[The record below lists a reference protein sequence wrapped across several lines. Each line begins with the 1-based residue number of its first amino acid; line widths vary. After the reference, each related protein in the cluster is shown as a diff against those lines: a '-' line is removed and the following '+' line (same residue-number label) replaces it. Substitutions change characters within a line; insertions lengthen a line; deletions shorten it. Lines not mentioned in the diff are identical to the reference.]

1 MSFKRLPPLNA
12 LRAFEAAARHLSFT
26 RAAEELFVTQAAVS
40 HQIKALEEF
49 LGMKLFLRKNRTL
62 LLTEEGQSYFFEIK
76 DIFVSL
82 QDATNRLLAMGAKGS
97 ITIALP
103 PSFAVQWLVPKL
115 SDFAEMQPDI
125 DVRIKA
131 VDSGDGF
138 LTDDVDLAVFYG
150 KGRWRGLVA
159 EKLYTEYLVPVCSPG
174 VLMGVKPLEQ
184 LDDLRQHMLLHDT
197 SREFWKQ
204 FIRRYNVL
212 GLNVNHGAIFS
223 HTMLA
228 LQAAALGQGIALVD
242 QTLARPDIAMGR
254 LVRPFEERL
263 ETKHSYYIVCRES
276 QAELGRIQAFKNWV
290 MDQVGKDVAE

>member
-40 HQIKALEEF
+40 HQIKGLEEF

-62 LLTEEGQSYFFEIK
+62 LLTEEGQSYFLEIK

-115 SDFAEMQPDI
+115 SDFAELQPDI

-150 KGRWRGLVA
+150 KGRWQGLVA

-174 VLMGVKPLEQ
+174 VLMGVKPLDH

-197 SREFWKQ
+197 SREYWKQ
-204 FIRRYNVL
+204 FIRQYNVL
-212 GLNVNHGAIFS
+212 GLNVNHGPIFS

-242 QTLARPDIAMGR
+242 QALARPDIAMGR

-263 ETKHSYYIVCRES
+263 ETKYSYYIVCRES
-276 QAELGRIQAFKNWV
+276 QAELGRIQTFKNWV
-290 MDQVGKDVAE
+290 MDQVGKDTAE

>member
-1 MSFKRLPPLNA
+1 
-12 LRAFEAAARHLSFT
+12 
-26 RAAEELFVTQAAVS
+26 
-40 HQIKALEEF
+40 
-49 LGMKLFLRKNRTL
+49 
-62 LLTEEGQSYFFEIK
+62 
-76 DIFVSL
+76 
-82 QDATNRLLAMGAKGS
+82 
-97 ITIALP
+97 
-103 PSFAVQWLVPKL
+103 
-115 SDFAEMQPDI
+115 
-125 DVRIKA
+125 
-131 VDSGDGF
+131 
-138 LTDDVDLAVFYG
+138 
-150 KGRWRGLVA
+150 
-159 EKLYTEYLVPVCSPG
+159 
-174 VLMGVKPLEQ
+174 MGVKPLEQ